1 MENIKELKWVCER
14 CRKVFDLGKGQ
25 GWVTLTEDE
34 DSYYKGKLT
43 SLVLYEKVCY
53 ECADELLAVV
63 EKYDKNYLNCDAAV
77 LWGLSISDCLKF
89 QLKFEVIE
97 LPQIKQPLKGTTE
110 EAREILR
117 IFNRF

>member
-1 MENIKELKWVCER
+1 WVCER
-14 CRKVFDLGKGQ
+14 CGRAFDLENVE

-43 SLVLYEKVCY
+43 LLVPYERVCY

-63 EKYDKNYLNCDAAV
+63 EKCEKDCLNCEATL

-97 LPQIKQPLKGTTE
+97 LPQTKQPPKGSIE
-110 EAREILR
+110 EAKEILQ
-117 IFNRF
+117 IFDRF